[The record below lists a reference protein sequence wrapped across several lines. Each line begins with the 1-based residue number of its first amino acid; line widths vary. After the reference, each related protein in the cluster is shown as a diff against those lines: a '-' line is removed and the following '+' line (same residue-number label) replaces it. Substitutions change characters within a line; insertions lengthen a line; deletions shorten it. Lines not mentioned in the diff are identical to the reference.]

1 MRLIENIN
9 YNVAEDKIM
18 SALKYKM
25 KASQSIRM
33 LKKVLLMVEKT
44 KNLIQPKIIYTVK
57 EIKTKEKQDIILEN
71 GISFSL
77 GSLHKAFN
85 HSHCMTIFVATLGTE
100 IDKEINGCLQ
110 SQKLLDAYLL
120 DFIGSYIIEQI
131 VDGFQKSMDKD
142 IKGLGQKTT
151 RRFSPGYCSWKLD
164 QQKNIFNAVEGQR
177 IGVQLSPGNLM
188 VPKKS
193 ISGIL
198 GVIEEDQ
205 ILYNPCLHCK
215 KQNCDYKRI

>member
-18 SALKYKM
+18 AALQYKM

-33 LKKVLLMVEKT
+33 LKKVLFMIEKT
-44 KNLIQPKIIYTVK
+44 KKIIQPKIIYTVK
-57 EIKTKEKQDIILEN
+57 NIESKDKQDITLEN
-71 GISFSL
+71 EISFSL
-77 GSLHKAFN
+77 GNLHKTFN
-85 HSHCMTIFVATLGTE
+85 HSNSLTVFIATLGIE
-100 IDKEINGCLQ
+100 LDKEINRYVQ
-110 SQKLLDAYLL
+110 NHKLLDGYLL

-131 VDGFQKSMDKD
+131 VEGFQRSMDKD
-142 IKGLGQKTT
+142 IKSLGQKTT
-151 RRFSPGYCSWKLD
+151 RRFSPGYCSWKLG
-164 QQKNIFNAVEGQR
+164 QQKNIFATVEGQR

-193 ISGIL
+193 ISGIF

-205 ILYNPCLHCK
+205 ISYNPCLHCK